1 MAKNKVPMRK
11 CVVTGDM
18 NPKKEMVRI
27 VRTKENEIFIDDT
40 GKKNGRGAYVSMDE
54 TVIQQAK
61 AKDILSGVLK
71 TQISDDFYDELL
83 SHVKYRLARIE
94 IMKQNEQ
101 STKSIKSAWSCI
113 KSKKTGKRKSYR

>member
-1 MAKNKVPMRK
+1 MRWVDMAKNKVPMRK

-18 NPKKEMVRI
+18 KPKKEMVRI
-27 VRTKENEIFIDDT
+27 VKTKENEIFIDDT

-54 TVIQQAK
+54 AVIQQAK

-71 TQISDDFYDELL
+71 TQITDDFYEKLL
-83 SHVKYRLARIE
+83 SHVQYRIARIE

-101 STKSIKSAWSCI
+101 
-113 KSKKTGKRKSYR
+113 